1 MYKGRN
7 AAVRL
12 SCQEVQ
18 VVDNLQS
25 CALASARERILGDY
39 VGFFLFLRR
48 LVNSASSDVRI
59 LFEVEVRDVGS
70 VTIRN
75 IYSL

>member
-1 MYKGRN
+1 M
-7 AAVRL
+7 
-12 SCQEVQ
+12 
-18 VVDNLQS
+18 DNLS
-25 CALASARERILGDY
+25 RCGLASARERILGDY

-59 LFEVEVRDVGS
+59 LFEVEVRDVRS
-70 VTIRN
+70 VTRRN